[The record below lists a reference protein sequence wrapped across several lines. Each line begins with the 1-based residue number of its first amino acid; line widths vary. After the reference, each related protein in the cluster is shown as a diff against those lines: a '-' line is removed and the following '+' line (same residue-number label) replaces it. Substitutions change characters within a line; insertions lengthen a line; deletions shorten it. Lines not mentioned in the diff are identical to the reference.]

1 MFEDGFALELPFLE
15 GIVGSVNDVLW
26 TYILIGLLILA
37 GLYFTIRTKFVQIR
51 MFPEMFRV
59 ITEKRSSKTGVSAF
73 QAFTISAAAR
83 VGTGN
88 ITGVALAITVGGPGA
103 VFWMWVIAA
112 VGMATGFIES
122 TLGQLYKEKDGDRY
136 RGGPAYYIHKALGKR
151 WLSIL
156 FVILIV
162 SCFGMI
168 FNALQV
174 NTITDSFQTA
184 FDTNRLLMALILAAV
199 TAIII
204 FGGVKRIVKVT
215 QLVVPFMAVAYMG
228 AALYI
233 IIVNIEQIPGLF
245 SLIFSEAFGITQAVG
260 GGFGAAIMEGA
271 RRGLFS
277 NEAGMGSVPNAAAAA
292 NVSHPAKQ
300 GLFQSLGV
308 FFDTMLICSSTAF
321 IILLSSGYMDV
332 DGEGAT
338 ITQFAMSQHIGDWA
352 SAFVAIALL
361 FFAYSSVLGNY
372 YFGETNIE
380 FLKNGARFLPIYR
393 IAFIIMG
400 ILGGIATVE
409 LIWTMADLFMALMAI
424 VNITVILLL
433 TKKAVI
439 LLKDYTEQRK
449 QGKDPVFYSSKYP
462 EIKNTDCWGDDE
474 ESR

>member
-1 MFEDGFALELPFLE
+1 MFDEGFALELPFLE

-26 TYILIGLLILA
+26 TYVLIALLIIA
-37 GLYFTIRTKFVQIR
+37 GLYFTIRTNFVQIR

-59 ITEKRSSKTGVSAF
+59 ITEKRKNDTGVSAF

-103 VFWMWVIAA
+103 VFWMWAIAT

-136 RGGPAYYIHKALGKR
+136 RGGPAYYIHKALGLR

-156 FVILIV
+156 FVVLIV
-162 SCFGMI
+162 LCFGMI

-184 FDTNRLLMALILAAV
+184 FDTNRLMLALILAAL
-199 TAIII
+199 TALII

-215 QLVVPFMAVAYMG
+215 QLIVPFMAVAYI
-228 AALYI
+228 AVALYI
-233 IIVNIEQIPGLF
+233 IVTNIEQIPGVI
-245 SLIFSEAFGITQAVG
+245 SLIFSEAFGLSQAIG

-308 FFDTMLICSSTAF
+308 FFDTMIICSSTAF
-321 IILLSSGYMDV
+321 IILLSTGYMDV
-332 DGEGAT
+332 EGEGAT
-338 ITQFAMSQHIGDWA
+338 ITQFAMSQHIGEWA
-352 SAFVAIALL
+352 SAFVAIAIL

-380 FLKNGARFLPIYR
+380 FLKNGARWLPIYR
-393 IAFIIMG
+393 VAFLIMG

-409 LIWTMADLFMALMAI
+409 LVWTMADLFMALMAI

-433 TKKAVI
+433 TKKAVT
-439 LLKDYTEQRK
+439 LLQDYTKQRK
-449 QGKDPVFYSSKYP
+449 AGKDPVFYASQYP
-462 EIKNTDCWGDDE
+462 EIKNTECWGDNEDE
-474 ESR
+474 R

>member
-1 MFEDGFALELPFLE
+1 M
-15 GIVGSVNDVLW
+15 LW
-26 TYILIGLLILA
+26 TYVLIALLIIA
-37 GLYFTIRTKFVQIR
+37 GLYFTIRTNFVQIR

-59 ITEKRSSKTGVSAF
+59 ITEKRKNDTGVSAF

-88 ITGVALAITVGGPGA
+88 ITGVALAITVGGLVLSFGCGPLQRSGWRPGLSRVHLA
-103 VFWMWVIAA
+103 SCIKKR
-112 VGMATGFIES
+112 TEI
-122 TLGQLYKEKDGDRY
+122 RY
-136 RGGPAYYIHKALGKR
+136 RGGPAYYIHKALGLR

-156 FVILIV
+156 FVVLIV
-162 SCFGMI
+162 LCFGMI

-184 FDTNRLLMALILAAV
+184 FDTNRLMLALILAAL
-199 TAIII
+199 TALII

-215 QLVVPFMAVAYMG
+215 QLIVPFMAVAYI
-228 AALYI
+228 AVALYI
-233 IIVNIEQIPGLF
+233 IVTNIEQIPGVI
-245 SLIFSEAFGITQAVG
+245 SLIFSEAFGLSQAIG

-308 FFDTMLICSSTAF
+308 FFDTMIICSSTAF
-321 IILLSSGYMDV
+321 IILLSTGYMDV
-332 DGEGAT
+332 EGEGAT
-338 ITQFAMSQHIGDWA
+338 ITQFAMSQHIGEWA
-352 SAFVAIALL
+352 SAFVAIAIL

-380 FLKNGARFLPIYR
+380 FLKNGARWLPIYR
-393 IAFIIMG
+393 VAFLIMG

-409 LIWTMADLFMALMAI
+409 LVWTMADLFMALMAI

-433 TKKAVI
+433 TKKAVT
-439 LLKDYTEQRK
+439 LLQDYTKQRK
-449 QGKDPVFYSSKYP
+449 AGKDPVFYASQYP
-462 EIKNTDCWGDDE
+462 EIKNTECWGDNEDE
-474 ESR
+474 R